1 VIEKFKLNQ
10 KKQDQDE
17 LLNDERDEDLFQEN
31 NADQMRNTKG
41 NGFGGNYGGGAPA
54 RGMGGLQPESDDDE
68 GAEEP
73 SSDEDENP

>member
-1 VIEKFKLNQ
+1 
-10 KKQDQDE
+10 
-17 LLNDERDEDLFQEN
+17 LNDDREEDLFQEN

-41 NGFGGNYGGGAPA
+41 NGFGGNYGGGQA